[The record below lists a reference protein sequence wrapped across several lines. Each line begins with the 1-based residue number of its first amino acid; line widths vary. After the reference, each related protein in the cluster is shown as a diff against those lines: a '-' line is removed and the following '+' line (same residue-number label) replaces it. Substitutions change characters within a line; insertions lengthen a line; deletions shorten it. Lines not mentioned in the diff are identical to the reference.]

1 MTRRRRRRRYVAGV
15 GRSRL
20 GRASH
25 SSGQLARRTGVLD
38 GRRLQRQHR
47 ARGEAVERLSEIT
60 RGRWHRRAPGGRGPL
75 RALLREGEAAER
87 RYGEAIAWL
96 TAAIDRLSRT
106 RVRAEAFAARA
117 EPSSWRPASA
127 RKRTTSTAPTTA
139 DVAQRV

>member
-1 MTRRRRRRRYVAGV
+1 MTRRRRRYVAGV

-87 RYGEAIAWL
+87 RYGEAI
-96 TAAIDRLSRT
+96 DRLSRT

>member
-1 MTRRRRRRRYVAGV
+1 MTRRRRRYVAGV

-60 RGRWHRRAPGGRGPL
+60 RSRAAGGTDGRLGV
-75 RALLREGEAAER
+75 EARSER
-87 RYGEAIAWL
+87 C
-96 TAAIDRLSRT
+96 
-106 RVRAEAFAARA
+106 
-117 EPSSWRPASA
+117 
-127 RKRTTSTAPTTA
+127 
-139 DVAQRV
+139 